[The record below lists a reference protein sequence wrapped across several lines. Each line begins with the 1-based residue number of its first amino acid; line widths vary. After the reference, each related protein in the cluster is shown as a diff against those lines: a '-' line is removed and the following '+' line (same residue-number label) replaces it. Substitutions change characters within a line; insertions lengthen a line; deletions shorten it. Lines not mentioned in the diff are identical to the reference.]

1 MNKCISL
8 IIILVLF
15 ASMTVYAADLV
26 NKDSKKY
33 NIEVKTY
40 GTLNTSINGN
50 TTLMGGAPDGATIKI
65 KETGSTI
72 KVSGSKPVIIKDGKL
87 SQ

>member
-1 MNKCISL
+1 EKMCFF
-8 IIILVLF
+8 IIMILLTS
-15 ASMTVYAADLV
+15 ATVFSADLV

-33 NIEVKTY
+33 NIEVTTY
-40 GTLNTSINGN
+40 GTLNISIGAN
-50 TTLMGGAPDGATIKI
+50 TTLMSGAPDGSTIKI

-72 KVSGSKPVIIKDGKL
+72 KVNGNKPAIIKDGKL

>member
-1 MNKCISL
+1 MKKVIF
-8 IIILVLF
+8 IFVLVFCMSVTL
-15 ASMTVYAADLV
+15 YAADLV

-33 NIEVKTY
+33 TIEVTTY
-40 GTLNTSINGN
+40 GTLNTSIGSN

-72 KVSGSKPVIIKDGKL
+72 KVNGSKPVIIKDGKL